1 MCILAATFQ
10 GSLSLLASSEAAA
23 ARTATSTV
31 ATATS
36 ATSGAKTASFL
47 PLDNPDTGHAT
58 ELAVRISS
66 VGEPIL
72 AQKADITVT
81 AEVKNTSAQPLRL
94 EHLSLYAER
103 STADTREAILDFM
116 GGASASLGLLA
127 EEEPKQDLA
136 PGQTA
141 SFTLRLDRKFVSWG
155 EGAQWGPRGIQVTAE
170 AGGISAMDRSMLII
184 GPDHEL
190 EKVPAGI
197 VLPLTVRPENIA
209 NLPSVNETVQQEVIA
224 NSRNGGKSPAKEEKT
239 ETPAPQS
246 AETQSAETGA
256 NGTGTEG
263 ANGTENQPGAP
274 ADANNDA
281 GASGNGTGPAARND
295 AGAPG
300 GNEGSGRNGN
310 PGANGNSGGNGTP
323 GTDTS
328 PSANGNSGGNGTPGT
343 NGTASPGQEAGSNG
357 TEGAGKDAARGAANG
372 ERGRLAT
379 DAQLSALAFLDR
391 PGVTVA
397 LDPLLRSDVRFTQA
411 LQDMV
416 GRGSLDFVYLPAGDA
431 DVAAFAHSPSG
442 QNLLGEAVARA
453 INLATEQGGA
463 GTAGATG
470 AAGTA
475 GATRA
480 AGTAGATRAAGTA
493 EIPAAERPTGP
504 EPPTASDTQNAT
516 ETSSVPAGPP
526 TPLGLVDYG
535 ADAASVATAA
545 SAGLGPLLVH
555 SGDITTTSRT
565 MPGAPI
571 SVVTGEDQTVP
582 ALMVDDAISHAL
594 VGRLY
599 SYDAAGDAA
608 ENGANGTAET
618 AAGGTETAAGGADE
632 SDAGGA
638 ESGESGAEAG
648 AGGEG
653 GAENNA
659 PAGVGELDEVDSRQ
673 VTLALS
679 AQSYLEKPDSSRS
692 QLLAVD
698 RAWLDAGAGY
708 ANAETV
714 RKNADALLTAP
725 WITASSPAQLNAATE
740 RTTANMAEKNIAAG
754 EANPRELR
762 SAAESMQDISSVARI
777 TSTPSMITNPSW
789 DRAMLSA
796 GASLR
801 ARPDVRADLV
811 AGLEET
817 ANWLQD
823 AVSIQ
828 ASSTINV
835 ISETTELPV
844 HVRNDLP
851 MPIGVV
857 VRLSAPDYRIVPKE
871 EVAATIPAA
880 STTTVSVP
888 IRASGSGN
896 IVLSAVVTDPPG
908 QVTSAVQTIRV
919 RVRAGW
925 ETAGTTIAAIIFG
938 LVLITG
944 LVRSVHRGRRSRAVA
959 PGEHMQN
966 VKQDR
971 QRRRKA
977 RAKHA
982 GKHGEKGTE
991 AAATAEAG
999 ARWPGPGCSNT
1010 AGSVAESGKDP
1021 D

>member
-10 GSLSLLASSEAAA
+10 GSLSLLASPEAAA

-209 NLPSVNETVQQEVIA
+209 NLPSVSETVQQEVIA
-224 NSRNGGKSPAKEEKT
+224 NSRNGGKSPAKGEKP

-246 AETQSAETGA
+246 PETQSAETGA

-263 ANGTENQPGAP
+263 TNGTENQPGAP

-300 GNEGSGRNGN
+300 GNEGSG
-310 PGANGNSGGNGTP
+310 
-323 GTDTS
+323 
-328 PSANGNSGGNGTPGT
+328 ANGNSGGNGTPGT

-453 INLATEQGGA
+453 INLATEQEGA

-470 AAGTA
+470 T
-475 GATRA
+475 
-480 AGTAGATRAAGTA
+480 AGTA
-493 EIPAAERPTGP
+493 ETPAAETPTGP
-504 EPPTASDTQNAT
+504 EAPTASDTQNAT
-516 ETSSVPAGPP
+516 ETPSAPAGPP

-594 VGRLY
+594 AGRLY

-982 GKHGEKGTE
+982 GKHGEKGAE

-1021 D
+1021 DSESRQSRE